1 MLWSVETFVFL
12 YFRFLGNY
20 EFVGQL
26 YTSKMMKV
34 STSTLNISVLRK
46 IYFKTDKDS
55 YTHLG
60 EWSGQLYTS
69 KSGSK
74 DTCTHLNWG
83 TWTVIHI

>member
-26 YTSKMMKV
+26 YTSKMGKI
-34 STSTLNISVLRK
+34 SASILNISVLRN
-46 IYFKTDKDS
+46 ICFKTDKDS

-60 EWSGQLYTS
+60 E
-69 KSGSK
+69 
-74 DTCTHLNWG
+74 
-83 TWTVIHI
+83 